1 MAHRIPRRRAVAD
14 SWTQSPNDSAGS
26 SHQARPCTGDAWLDA
41 LLERLEPAEILVGRG
56 GARVVERLPAE
67 PGADVDVE
75 PNTGDLRSSGDAELY
90 EMLRDIEFADQA
102 FELLAVN
109 LAAYGWGVLC
119 AWLRSGTIFSKCA
132 EQGRPVI
139 PSDGERAVLYNEP
152 DELHGLVNETLAEAL
167 VFLRAQAVSG
177 EGKWDPTGDSLLT
190 TYFVGACVLR
200 FPTVHR
206 RWSRL
211 QQRTP
216 PPAAVEVDVERPA
229 PGSLEDAV

>member
-1 MAHRIPRRRAVAD
+1 MSDRSTDPFADGRRD
-14 SWTQSPNDSAGS
+14 
-26 SHQARPCTGDAWLDA
+26 GDAA
-41 LLERLEPAEILVGRG
+41 
-56 GARVVERLPAE
+56 
-67 PGADVDVE
+67 
-75 PNTGDLRSSGDAELY
+75 LY
-90 EMLRDIEFADQA
+90 EMLRDVEFADQA

-109 LAAYGWGVLC
+109 LTAYGWGVLC

-190 TYFVGACVLR
+190 TYFVGPACSGSR
-200 FPTVHR
+200 PSTGGGAGCSSGHHPPPSTPWTGNGRRPTP
-206 RWSRL
+206 S
-211 QQRTP
+211 RTP
-216 PPAAVEVDVERPA
+216 SSRRSRRRKACTACPSRNAGLWRCGWTGRATPKSP
-229 PGSLEDAV
+229 

>member
-1 MAHRIPRRRAVAD
+1 MSD
-14 SWTQSPNDSAGS
+14 
-26 SHQARPCTGDAWLDA
+26 
-41 LLERLEPAEILVGRG
+41 
-56 GARVVERLPAE
+56 
-67 PGADVDVE
+67 
-75 PNTGDLRSSGDAELY
+75 RSTDP
-90 EMLRDIEFADQA
+90 FADQA

-109 LAAYGWGVLC
+109 LTAYGWGVLC
-119 AWLRSGTIFSKCA
+119 AWLRSGMIFSKCA

-200 FPTVHR
+200 FPTVYR

-216 PPAAVEVDVERPA
+216 PPAAVEVDVEQPA
-229 PGSLEDAV
+229 VGSLEDAVVAQITAEEGLRRMPVKERRIVALRMGGQSYAEIAVIVGAPSARAVEAVVTRYRRRLRDRGEGDPR

>member
-1 MAHRIPRRRAVAD
+1 MSDRSTDPFADGRRD
-14 SWTQSPNDSAGS
+14 
-26 SHQARPCTGDAWLDA
+26 GDAA
-41 LLERLEPAEILVGRG
+41 
-56 GARVVERLPAE
+56 
-67 PGADVDVE
+67 
-75 PNTGDLRSSGDAELY
+75 LY
-90 EMLRDIEFADQA
+90 EMLRDVEFADQA

-109 LAAYGWGVLC
+109 LTAYGWGVLC

-167 VFLRAQAVSG
+167 VFLRERAVTG
-177 EGKWDPTGDSLLT
+177 EGKWDPAGDSQLT

-200 FPTVHR
+200 FPTVYR

-216 PPAAVEVDVERPA
+216 PPVAIDAAEWERPSA
-229 PGSLEDAV
+229 ESVEDAVVARITVEEGLRHMPAKERRIVALRMGGQSYAEIAVVVGAPSARAVEAVVTRYRKRLRERGEGDPR

>member
-1 MAHRIPRRRAVAD
+1 MSDRSTDPSVDRRRD
-14 SWTQSPNDSAGS
+14 
-26 SHQARPCTGDAWLDA
+26 GDAA
-41 LLERLEPAEILVGRG
+41 
-56 GARVVERLPAE
+56 
-67 PGADVDVE
+67 
-75 PNTGDLRSSGDAELY
+75 LY
-90 EMLRDIEFADQA
+90 EMLRDVEFADQA

-109 LAAYGWGVLC
+109 LTAYGWGVLC
-119 AWLRSGTIFSKCA
+119 GWLRSGMIFSKCA

-200 FPTVHR
+200 FPTVYR

-216 PPAAVEVDVERPA
+216 PPVAVEVDVERPA
-229 PGSLEDAV
+229 PGSVEDAVVAQITAEEGLRRMPVKERRIVALRMGGQSYAEIAVIVGAPSARAVEAVVTRYRRRLRDRGEGDPR

>member
-1 MAHRIPRRRAVAD
+1 MSDRSTVPPGDRRRD
-14 SWTQSPNDSAGS
+14 
-26 SHQARPCTGDAWLDA
+26 GDAA
-41 LLERLEPAEILVGRG
+41 
-56 GARVVERLPAE
+56 
-67 PGADVDVE
+67 
-75 PNTGDLRSSGDAELY
+75 LY
-90 EMLRDIEFADQA
+90 EMLRDVEFADQA

-109 LAAYGWGVLC
+109 LTAYGWGVLC
-119 AWLRSGTIFSKCA
+119 AWLRSGMIFSKCA

-139 PSDGERAVLYNEP
+139 PTDGERAVLYNEP

-167 VFLRAQAVSG
+167 VFLRVGAVTG

-200 FPTVHR
+200 FPTVYR

-216 PPAAVEVDVERPA
+216 PPVAVEVDVERPA
-229 PGSLEDAV
+229 VGSVEDTVVAQITAEEGLRRMPAKERRIVALRMGGQSYAEIAVIVGAPSARAVEAVVTRYRKRLRDRGEGDPR